1 MPHHHSSFDQ
11 LRELERRRNTR
22 GAARDIPRQSY
33 QRRYPANTL
42 GPNEDIVERRR
53 GMNRKHVT
61 VTGASPQNRNIL
73 FENLIILIFLAVSIW
88 GLYSLII
95 YLLTHS

>member
-1 MPHHHSSFDQ
+1 
-11 LRELERRRNTR
+11 
-22 GAARDIPRQSY
+22 
-33 QRRYPANTL
+33 
-42 GPNEDIVERRR
+42 
-53 GMNRKHVT
+53 MNRKHVT